1 MTNFPLDYRLEKDCI
16 KLGYLGDS
24 VVLIMNNS
32 LVPWIVLVPSTESIN
47 EFDLLDR
54 DKQIL
59 LLDQINLMSRFL
71 RKQFQFDKLNIATIG
86 NIVRQM
92 HIHIV
97 ARSESDYC
105 WPNVVWGA
113 EGRKPWS
120 EDAACN
126 IAQQLTA
133 FLPNDFKLLD
143 KSANNLN

>member
-1 MTNFPLDYRLEKDCI
+1 MTLFPIDYRLEKDCI
-16 KLGYLGDS
+16 KLGYLGDTA
-24 VVLIMNNS
+24 VLLMDNS
-32 LVPWIVLVPSTESIN
+32 LVPWIILVPSTGSID

-59 LLDQINLMSRFL
+59 LLDQIRLISSFL
-71 RKQFQFDKLNIATIG
+71 RKQFKFNKLNIATIG

-97 ARSESDYC
+97 ARSEGDYC

-113 EGRKPWS
+113 EDRKPWS
-120 EDAACN
+120 EDETNN
-126 IAQQLTA
+126 IAQQLAT
-133 FLPNDFKLLD
+133 FLPNDFKLLE